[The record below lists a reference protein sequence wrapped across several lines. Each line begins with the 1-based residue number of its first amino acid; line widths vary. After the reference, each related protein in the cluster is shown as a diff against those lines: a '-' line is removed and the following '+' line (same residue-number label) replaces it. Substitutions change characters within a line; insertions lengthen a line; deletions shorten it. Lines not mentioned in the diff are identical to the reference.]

1 MMKHTLL
8 LLALLVAADRVAAQD
23 PIKVPFDTLKSRHM
37 VVEVYVNDKG
47 PFKLIFD
54 TGAPATLISQRLA
67 KEAGV
72 LQAKG
77 KPVASL
83 FGNLGQ
89 KKVKS
94 LRLGDLRV
102 SNVDAM
108 VLDHPIVDAIGA
120 AHKERIDGIVGFNI
134 FGRYNVS
141 IDYQAKE
148 LTFAPGTFVP
158 VEMMQMMMTLMFP
171 SLNDLERVPVLHPK
185 GLLGLRVEKA
195 GDEEAGVVIRE
206 VYSGSPAAKAGVK
219 VGDRL
224 LTIDRRWTDS
234 VNDCYEA
241 ARDFRPGR
249 DAELEIRRDGKK
261 QTLKV
266 RVAAGF

>member
-8 LLALLVAADRVAAQD
+8 LLALLVGADRIAAQD

-37 VVEVYVNDKG
+37 VVDVYINDKG
-47 PFKLIFD
+47 PYKLIFD
-54 TGAPATLISQRLA
+54 TGAPATLISQKLA
-67 KEAGV
+67 KETGV
-72 LQAKG
+72 IRVKG
-77 KPVASL
+77 KSAAAF

-89 KKVKS
+89 QKIKS
-94 LRLGDLRV
+94 LKLGALAV
-102 SNVDAM
+102 SNIDAM
-108 VLDHPIVDAIGA
+108 VIDHPTVEAIAA
-120 AHKERIDGIVGFNI
+120 AHKEQIDGIIGFNI

-158 VEMMQMMMTLMFP
+158 VEMMEMMMALMFP
-171 SLNDLERVPVLHPK
+171 SLNEIERVPVLHPK

-195 GDEEAGVVIRE
+195 KDDDAGVVVRE
-206 VYSGSPAAKAGVK
+206 VYVGSPAAKAGVK

-224 LTIDRRWTDS
+224 LTIERRWTDS

-249 DAELEIRRDGKK
+249 DAELEIRREGKK
-261 QTLKV
+261 QVVKV